1 DLRIDD
7 VDLSGE
13 LSRAGQPERRSRSQL
28 LEVRCRARHFQMRR
42 SAAKVFERRG
52 QFDSPAKMRLVP
64 ALKNVARLQ
73 NRRAVCRGN
82 MKDTAVGRGSSLL
95 EVADLRNQFPL
106 PCARRTDQTTKI
118 DIQLFYLAANEVF
131 RKRRIF
137 IDDTDGNVL
146 GVQMEIGI
154 ER

>member
-1 DLRIDD
+1 
-7 VDLSGE
+7 
-13 LSRAGQPERRSRSQL
+13 
-28 LEVRCRARHFQMRR
+28 MT
-42 SAAKVFERRG
+42 
-52 QFDSPAKMRLVP
+52 LVL

-82 MKDTAVGRGSSLL
+82 LKDTAVERGSSLL
-95 EVADLRNQFPL
+95 EVADLRNQFPP

-118 DIQLFYLAANEVF
+118 DIQLFYLPANEVF

-137 IDDTDGNVL
+137 IDDTERNIL
-146 GVQMEIGI
+146 GVQVEIGI